1 MEILVKVSRAELAEM
16 ESTEERLR
24 VGVVSA
30 LDNGIEDGDGTLYL
44 ASFSVVVQVT
54 E

>member
-16 ESTEERLR
+16 ESTEERLHT
-24 VGVVSA
+24 GVVLA
-30 LDNGIEDGDGTLYL
+30 LDKGIEDGDGTLYL